1 MTSMDKYTFI
11 RMIES
16 QALIEMGV
24 NRIVKGTKEEDS
36 EIIESIVDANN
47 DQWEEI
53 VEFMYQKYPEIRG
66 RVNIMDL
73 ISDLLDTV
81 QIDSGVEHWD
91 KQDLQKFAGVIGKIT
106 VDYCSALDA
115 VLFGVRMKQEMKEL
129 GIREVTE

>member
-1 MTSMDKYTFI
+1 MDKYTFI

-24 NRIVKGTKEEDS
+24 NRIVKGTREEDS

-73 ISDLLDTV
+73 ISDLLDTI

-106 VDYCSALDA
+106 VDYCSTLDA

-129 GIREVTE
+129 GVREVTE